1 MTIQEFFKQGYT
13 LTENAPTETLTEIS
27 FENADLENLET
38 VEDAY
43 NTDGVNMEWIETN
56 YVDENPTFD
65 IRKNDELIERDLTFD
80 ELNKFIASK

>member
-13 LTENAPTETLTEIS
+13 LIENAPTETLTEIS
-27 FENADLENLET
+27 FESADLENLET
-38 VEDAY
+38 VTDAY

-65 IRKNDELIERDLTFD
+65 VRKDNELIKAR
-80 ELNKFIASK
+80 LNIR

>member
-13 LTENAPTETLTEIS
+13 LIENAPTETLTEIS
-27 FENADLENLET
+27 FESADLENLET
-38 VEDAY
+38 VTDAY

-65 IRKNDELIERDLTFD
+65 VRKDNELIKEDLTFD
-80 ELNKFIASK
+80 ELDEFIASK